1 MGYTTDFEGRF
12 KLNKPLDAD
21 TCVYLKRFSETR
33 RMKFDPKVVGKEYGI
48 DGEFY
53 VGHHTDFTDCFMGQV
68 DRDFPGLV
76 EYNSHPVTQPAL
88 WCQWIPSP
96 DGEYIEWDGCEK
108 FYGYVDWLKYIIK
121 NFLAP
126 KGYELNGE
134 VKFQG
139 EDYDDR
145 GVIVVKN
152 NVVEVINDIDELT
165 RLRKENEDL
174 KSKLADKTLLED

>member
-21 TCVYLKRFSETR
+21 TCVFLKRFSETR
-33 RMKFDPKVVGKEYGI
+33 RMTFDPKVIGKEYGV

-53 VGHHTDFTDCFMGQV
+53 VGHHEDFSGSFAGQV
-68 DRDFPGLV
+68 SRDFPGLV
-76 EYNSHPVTQPAL
+76 KYNTPPSNQPSL

-96 DGEYIEWDGCEK
+96 DGEYIEWNGREK
-108 FYGYVDWLKYIIK
+108 FYEYTDWLKYIIS

-134 VKFQG
+134 VRFQG
-139 EDYDDR
+139 ETYDDR
-145 GVIVVKN
+145 GVILVSN
-152 NVVEVINDIDELT
+152 NRVEVINDMDELT
-165 RLRKENEDL
+165 RLRKENEEL
-174 KSKLADKTLLED
+174 KNKLADKTLLGN